1 MKGKMKRSLCVIT
14 AAAVLLGG
22 IQIPAL
28 AEMQESGK
36 QTETV
41 GLSGEEGI
49 TVTTAQEFMSALSQK
64 KSPITIGGNITF
76 GNQAEESGR
85 MKPVIIP
92 ANTLIRGTEN
102 VELCSRCP
110 IQMEGDGVVFQD
122 LKLVFESSDAL
133 GSVPHR
139 EIFLGGYNLTL
150 DNVNTYLEGAGSEP
164 GGLLGS
170 EKELLPTVYAG
181 GYTGTAVGDHAS
193 LTVRN
198 ANMKNSDSGTMFKAI
213 YMGHEGGSDN
223 NTAYKGSAVL
233 NLDAD
238 TVVREGIHTDCNSR
252 AEINITGKDGTYQDL
267 AKAKEFYGNEN
278 TTLTLSR
285 ATMENAVADTV
296 GNIVLSD
303 EARLSPETGSLNN
316 VTLQNGACLDFN
328 ALRDAAEITGDFTGV
343 SNEGEK
349 RGILVLNPEGT
360 LIIHG
365 AVTGTTQFQTSNRMF
380 PGTLLPD
387 KTYIIADAAN
397 ATESGFVLDQSY
409 IDRGYKLKY
418 DVSGWT
424 VEGAVTELQKVGRI
438 ELCSAPKS
446 IDLRKIAEKAD
457 GSIPDENAYFEIIW
471 YDENGNPYSDSDVI
485 DTLWFYEADYVVR
498 IRTDYWENDS
508 EEVMEKTDWFQDVYL
523 MASEENPGRYYLQA
537 YELAEPGD
545 FTFLFLAEPFEGDL
559 VTVADVKALK
569 NVVKAE
575 SRVIFY
581 NEDTGIP
588 EDPDHRH
595 TYEARVTKEPT
606 CTEEGIKTYACSC
619 GEEYTEQIAALG
631 HKEVTD
637 PAVEPTETEDG
648 KTEGSHCSVCGEVL
662 KEQQII
668 PATGKPDEHE
678 HKYEVTVT
686 KEPTCTEEGIKTYAC
701 SCGEEYTEQIAALG
715 HKEVTD
721 PAVEPTE
728 TEDGKTEGSHC
739 SVCKEVL
746 KEQQIIPATGKPE
759 HEHKYEATVTKE
771 PTCTEEGIKTYTC
784 SCGEEY
790 TEKIAALGHKE
801 VTDPAVEPTETED
814 GKTEGSHCSVC
825 KEVLKEQQ
833 IIPATGKPGEHEHKY
848 EVTVTKEPTCTE
860 EGIKTYT
867 CSCGEK
873 YIEKIAA
880 LGHKY
885 VEKRIPAT
893 TISNGKVQRVCSVC
907 AESSDIAVIERPG
920 KIKWSKTDF
929 TYDGKAKT
937 PSVVIEDITGKK
949 LTAGTDYRLV
959 YSKGRKNPGV
969 YTATLEFCGNY
980 SGKVVKTFTIR
991 PQKTSLKKITARSR
1005 GLRVTWKKQTTQ
1017 TDGYQIQY
1025 STNRSFKGKA
1035 AKIAEAGKKGT
1046 AKNISRLKGK
1056 KKYYVRIRTYKTV
1069 KVNGKKRT
1077 LYSDWSKS
1085 KTIRTKK

>member
-1 MKGKMKRSLCVIT
+1 MKGKMKRSLCVII

-22 IQIPAL
+22 MQIPAL

-238 TVVREGIHTDCNSR
+238 TIVREGIHTDCNSR

-267 AKAKEFYGNEN
+267 ARAKEFYGNEN

-328 ALRDAAEITGDFTGV
+328 ALRDTAEITGDFTGV

-397 ATESGFVLDQSY
+397 ASESGFVLEQSY
-409 IDRGYKLKY
+409 IDRGYELKY

-619 GEEYTEQIAALG
+619 GEEYTEQI
-631 HKEVTD
+631 V
-637 PAVEPTETEDG
+637 
-648 KTEGSHCSVCGEVL
+648 
-662 KEQQII
+662 
-668 PATGKPDEHE
+668 
-678 HKYEVTVT
+678 
-686 KEPTCTEEGIKTYAC
+686 
-701 SCGEEYTEQIAALG
+701 ALG

-746 KEQQIIPATGKPE
+746 KEQQIIPATGKPDE
-759 HEHKYEATVTKE
+759 HEHKYEVTATKE

-790 TEKIAALGHKE
+790 TEK
-801 VTDPAVEPTETED
+801 T
-814 GKTEGSHCSVC
+814 
-825 KEVLKEQQ
+825 
-833 IIPATGKPGEHEHKY
+833 
-848 EVTVTKEPTCTE
+848 
-860 EGIKTYT
+860 
-867 CSCGEK
+867 
-873 YIEKIAA
+873 AA

-907 AESSDIAVIERPG
+907 AEASDIAVIERPG

-929 TYDGKAKT
+929 TYDGKAKA

-980 SGKVVKTFTIR
+980 SGKVAKTFTIR
-991 PQKTSLKKITARSR
+991 PQKTSLKKVTARSR
-1005 GLRVTWKKQTTQ
+1005 GLRVTWKKQTSQ

-1035 AKIAEAGKKGT
+1035 AKIAAAGKKET

-1056 KKYYVRIRTYKTV
+1056 KKYYVRIRTYKTA
-1069 KVNGKKRT
+1069 KVNGKKKT

>member
-22 IQIPAL
+22 MQIPAL

-122 LKLVFESSDAL
+122 IKLVFESSDAL

-397 ATESGFVLDQSY
+397 ASESGFVLDQSY

-424 VEGAVTELQKVGRI
+424 VEGAAADFQKVGRI
-438 ELCSAPKS
+438 ELRSAPKS
-446 IDLRKIAEKAD
+446 IDLRKIADKGD
-457 GSIPDENAYFEIIW
+457 GSIPDENAYFEVIW

-485 DTLWFYEADYVVR
+485 DSLWFYEADYVVR

-508 EEVMEKTDWFQDVYL
+508 EEVMDKTDWFQDVYL

-668 PATGKPDEHE
+668 PATGKP
-678 HKYEVTVT
+678 
-686 KEPTCTEEGIKTYAC
+686 
-701 SCGEEYTEQIAALG
+701 
-715 HKEVTD
+715 
-721 PAVEPTE
+721 
-728 TEDGKTEGSHC
+728 
-739 SVCKEVL
+739 
-746 KEQQIIPATGKPE
+746 E

-873 YIEKIAA
+873 YTEKIAA

>member
-22 IQIPAL
+22 MQIPAL

-49 TVTTAQEFMSALSQK
+49 TVATAQEFMSALSQK

-238 TVVREGIHTDCNSR
+238 TIVREGIHTDCNSR

-267 AKAKEFYGNEN
+267 ARAKEFYGNEN

-397 ATESGFVLDQSY
+397 ASESGFVLEQSY
-409 IDRGYKLKY
+409 IDRGYELKY

-648 KTEGSHCSVCGEVL
+648 KTEGSHCSVC
-662 KEQQII
+662 
-668 PATGKPDEHE
+668 
-678 HKYEVTVT
+678 
-686 KEPTCTEEGIKTYAC
+686 
-701 SCGEEYTEQIAALG
+701 
-715 HKEVTD
+715 
-721 PAVEPTE
+721 
-728 TEDGKTEGSHC
+728 
-739 SVCKEVL
+739 
-746 KEQQIIPATGKPE
+746 
-759 HEHKYEATVTKE
+759 
-771 PTCTEEGIKTYTC
+771 
-784 SCGEEY
+784 
-790 TEKIAALGHKE
+790 
-801 VTDPAVEPTETED
+801 
-814 GKTEGSHCSVC
+814 

-873 YIEKIAA
+873 YTEKIAA

>member
-22 IQIPAL
+22 MQIPAL

-49 TVTTAQEFMSALSQK
+49 TVATAQEFMSALSQK

-238 TVVREGIHTDCNSR
+238 TIVREGIHTDCNSR
-252 AEINITGKDGTYQDL
+252 AEINITGKDGYQDL
-267 AKAKEFYGNEN
+267 ANAKEFYGNEN

-285 ATMENAVADTV
+285 AIMENAVVNTV
-296 GNIVLSD
+296 GNIVLRD
-303 EARLSPETGSLNN
+303 QACLFPKTGSLNN
-316 VTLQNGACLDFN
+316 ITLQSGACLDFN
-328 ALRDAAEITGDFTGV
+328 ALKDAAEITGNFTGV
-343 SNEGEK
+343 SNEGEE
-349 RGILVLNPEGT
+349 RGMLVLNSEGT

-365 AVTGTTQFQTSNRMF
+365 TVTGTTQFQTSNRMF

-424 VEGAVTELQKVGRI
+424 VEGAAADLQKVGRI
-438 ELCSAPKS
+438 ELRSAPKS
-446 IDLRKIAEKAD
+446 IDLRKIADKGD
-457 GSIPDENAYFEIIW
+457 DSIPDENAYFEVIW

-485 DTLWFYEADYVVR
+485 DSLWFYEADYVVR

-508 EEVMEKTDWFQDVYL
+508 EEVMDKTDWFQDVYL

-537 YELAEPGD
+537 YTQAVPGD

-569 NVVKAE
+569 DVVKAE

-581 NEDTGIP
+581 NEDTDIP
-588 EDPDHRH
+588 EEPDHRH

-678 HKYEVTVT
+678 HKYEVT
-686 KEPTCTEEGIKTYAC
+686 A
-701 SCGEEYTEQIAALG
+701 
-715 HKEVTD
+715 
-721 PAVEPTE
+721 
-728 TEDGKTEGSHC
+728 
-739 SVCKEVL
+739 
-746 KEQQIIPATGKPE
+746 
-759 HEHKYEATVTKE
+759 TKE

-790 TEKIAALGHKE
+790 TEK
-801 VTDPAVEPTETED
+801 T
-814 GKTEGSHCSVC
+814 
-825 KEVLKEQQ
+825 
-833 IIPATGKPGEHEHKY
+833 
-848 EVTVTKEPTCTE
+848 
-860 EGIKTYT
+860 
-867 CSCGEK
+867 
-873 YIEKIAA
+873 AA

-907 AESSDIAVIERPG
+907 AEASDIAVIERPG

-929 TYDGKAKT
+929 TYDGKAKA

-980 SGKVVKTFTIR
+980 SGKVAKTFTIR
-991 PQKTSLKKITARSR
+991 PQKTSLKKVTARSR
-1005 GLRVTWKKQTTQ
+1005 GLRVTWKKQTSQ

-1035 AKIAEAGKKGT
+1035 AKIAAAGKKET

-1056 KKYYVRIRTYKTV
+1056 KKYYVRIRTYKTA
-1069 KVNGKKRT
+1069 KVNGKKKT

>member
-1 MKGKMKRSLCVIT
+1 M
-14 AAAVLLGG
+14 
-22 IQIPAL
+22 
-28 AEMQESGK
+28 
-36 QTETV
+36 
-41 GLSGEEGI
+41 
-49 TVTTAQEFMSALSQK
+49 
-64 KSPITIGGNITF
+64 
-76 GNQAEESGR
+76 
-85 MKPVIIP
+85 
-92 ANTLIRGTEN
+92 
-102 VELCSRCP
+102 
-110 IQMEGDGVVFQD
+110 
-122 LKLVFESSDAL
+122 
-133 GSVPHR
+133 
-139 EIFLGGYNLTL
+139 
-150 DNVNTYLEGAGSEP
+150 
-164 GGLLGS
+164 
-170 EKELLPTVYAG
+170 
-181 GYTGTAVGDHAS
+181 
-193 LTVRN
+193 
-198 ANMKNSDSGTMFKAI
+198 
-213 YMGHEGGSDN
+213 
-223 NTAYKGSAVL
+223 
-233 NLDAD
+233 
-238 TVVREGIHTDCNSR
+238 
-252 AEINITGKDGTYQDL
+252 
-267 AKAKEFYGNEN
+267 
-278 TTLTLSR
+278 
-285 ATMENAVADTV
+285 
-296 GNIVLSD
+296 
-303 EARLSPETGSLNN
+303 
-316 VTLQNGACLDFN
+316 
-328 ALRDAAEITGDFTGV
+328 
-343 SNEGEK
+343 
-349 RGILVLNPEGT
+349 
-360 LIIHG
+360 
-365 AVTGTTQFQTSNRMF
+365 
-380 PGTLLPD
+380 
-387 KTYIIADAAN
+387 
-397 ATESGFVLDQSY
+397 
-409 IDRGYKLKY
+409 
-418 DVSGWT
+418 
-424 VEGAVTELQKVGRI
+424 
-438 ELCSAPKS
+438 
-446 IDLRKIAEKAD
+446 
-457 GSIPDENAYFEIIW
+457 
-471 YDENGNPYSDSDVI
+471 
-485 DTLWFYEADYVVR
+485 
-498 IRTDYWENDS
+498 
-508 EEVMEKTDWFQDVYL
+508 
-523 MASEENPGRYYLQA
+523 
-537 YELAEPGD
+537 
-545 FTFLFLAEPFEGDL
+545 
-559 VTVADVKALK
+559 
-569 NVVKAE
+569 
-575 SRVIFY
+575 
-581 NEDTGIP
+581 
-588 EDPDHRH
+588 
-595 TYEARVTKEPT
+595 
-606 CTEEGIKTYACSC
+606 
-619 GEEYTEQIAALG
+619 
-631 HKEVTD
+631 
-637 PAVEPTETEDG
+637 
-648 KTEGSHCSVCGEVL
+648 L

-701 SCGEEYTEQIAALG
+701 SCGEEYTEQ
-715 HKEVTD
+715 
-721 PAVEPTE
+721 
-728 TEDGKTEGSHC
+728 
-739 SVCKEVL
+739 
-746 KEQQIIPATGKPE
+746 
-759 HEHKYEATVTKE
+759 
-771 PTCTEEGIKTYTC
+771 
-784 SCGEEY
+784 
-790 TEKIAALGHKE
+790 IAALGHKE

>member
-22 IQIPAL
+22 MQIPAL
-28 AEMQESGK
+28 AEMQESEK

-49 TVTTAQEFMSALSQK
+49 TVATAQEFMSALSQK

-238 TVVREGIHTDCNSR
+238 TIVREGIHTDCNSR

-267 AKAKEFYGNEN
+267 ARAKEFYGNEN

-328 ALRDAAEITGDFTGV
+328 ALRDTAEITGDFTGV

-380 PGTLLPD
+380 PGTLLTD

-397 ATESGFVLDQSY
+397 ASESGFVLEQSY
-409 IDRGYKLKY
+409 IDRGYELKY

-446 IDLRKIAEKAD
+446 IDLRKIAEKGD

-648 KTEGSHCSVCGEVL
+648 KTEGSHCSVCKEVL

-746 KEQQIIPATGKPE
+746 KEQQIIPATGKP
-759 HEHKYEATVTKE
+759 
-771 PTCTEEGIKTYTC
+771 
-784 SCGEEY
+784 
-790 TEKIAALGHKE
+790 
-801 VTDPAVEPTETED
+801 
-814 GKTEGSHCSVC
+814 
-825 KEVLKEQQ
+825 
-833 IIPATGKPGEHEHKY
+833 GEHEHKY

-873 YIEKIAA
+873 YTEKIAA

-1056 KKYYVRIRTYKTV
+1056 KKYYVRIRTYKTA
-1069 KVNGKKRT
+1069 KVNGKKKT

>member
-1 MKGKMKRSLCVIT
+1 MKGKMKRSLCVVT
-14 AAAVLLGG
+14 AAALLLGG
-22 IQIPAL
+22 MQIPAL
-28 AEMQESGK
+28 AETQESGK
-36 QTETV
+36 QTEAV
-41 GLSGEEGI
+41 WSSGEEGV
-49 TVTTAQEFMSALSQK
+49 TVATAEEFMSALSQK

-76 GNQAEESGR
+76 GNQAEASGR

-139 EIFLGGYNLTL
+139 EIFLGGYSLTL

-198 ANMKNSDSGTMFKAI
+198 ANMKNSNSGTMFKAI

-238 TVVREGIHTDCNSR
+238 TIVREGIHTECNSQ
-252 AEINITGKDGTYQDL
+252 AKINITGKDGYQDL
-267 AKAKEFYGNEN
+267 VNAKEFYGNEN

-285 ATMENAVADTV
+285 AIMENAVVNTV

-303 EARLSPETGSLNN
+303 QACLSPETGSLNN

-328 ALRDAAEITGDFTGV
+328 TLKDTVEITGNFTGV
-343 SNEGEK
+343 SNEGEE
-349 RGILVLNPEGT
+349 RGMLVLNSEGT

-365 AVTGTTQFQTSNRMF
+365 TVTGTTQFQTSHRLF

-397 ATESGFVLDQSY
+397 ASESGFVLGQSY

-424 VEGAVTELQKVGRI
+424 VEGAAIDLQKVGRI
-438 ELCSAPKS
+438 ELRSAPKS
-446 IDLRKIAEKAD
+446 IDLRKIVEKED
-457 GSIPDENAYFEIIW
+457 GSIPDENAYFEVIW
-471 YDENGNPYSDSDVI
+471 YDENGNPYSDRDVI

-537 YELAEPGD
+537 YSLAVPGD

-559 VTVADVKALK
+559 ETVADVKALK
-569 NVVKAE
+569 DVVKAE

-581 NEDTGIP
+581 NEDTNIP

-619 GEEYTEQIAALG
+619 GEEYTEKIAALG

-637 PAVEPTETEDG
+637 PAVEPTETKDG
-648 KTEGSHCSVCGEVL
+648 KTEGSHCSVCG
-662 KEQQII
+662 K
-668 PATGKPDEHE
+668 
-678 HKYEVTVT
+678 
-686 KEPTCTEEGIKTYAC
+686 
-701 SCGEEYTEQIAALG
+701 
-715 HKEVTD
+715 
-721 PAVEPTE
+721 
-728 TEDGKTEGSHC
+728 
-739 SVCKEVL
+739 VL

-759 HEHKYEATVTKE
+759 HEHMYEVTATQE

-801 VTDPAVEPTETED
+801 VTDPAVEPTETEE

-825 KEVLKEQQ
+825 GEVLKEQQ
-833 IIPATGKPGEHEHKY
+833 TIPATGKPGEHEHKY
-848 EVTVTKEPTCTE
+848 EVAVTKEPTCTE
-860 EGIKTYT
+860 EGIKTFT
-867 CSCGEK
+867 CGCGEEH
-873 YIEKIAA
+873 IEKIAA

-907 AESSDIAVIERPG
+907 AETSDIAVIERPG

-929 TYDGKAKT
+929 TYDGKAKA

-980 SGKVVKTFTIR
+980 SGKVEKTFTIR
-991 PQKTSLKKITARSR
+991 PQKTSLKRVTARSR
-1005 GLRVTWKKQTTQ
+1005 GLRVTWKKQTSQ

-1035 AKIAEAGKKGT
+1035 AKIAAAGKKET

-1056 KKYYVRIRTYKTV
+1056 KNYYVRIRTYKTA
-1069 KVNGKKRT
+1069 KVNGKKKT

>member
-648 KTEGSHCSVCGEVL
+648 KTEGSHCSVC
-662 KEQQII
+662 
-668 PATGKPDEHE
+668 
-678 HKYEVTVT
+678 
-686 KEPTCTEEGIKTYAC
+686 
-701 SCGEEYTEQIAALG
+701 
-715 HKEVTD
+715 
-721 PAVEPTE
+721 
-728 TEDGKTEGSHC
+728 
-739 SVCKEVL
+739 
-746 KEQQIIPATGKPE
+746 
-759 HEHKYEATVTKE
+759 
-771 PTCTEEGIKTYTC
+771 
-784 SCGEEY
+784 
-790 TEKIAALGHKE
+790 
-801 VTDPAVEPTETED
+801 
-814 GKTEGSHCSVC
+814 

>member
-22 IQIPAL
+22 MQIPAL

-238 TVVREGIHTDCNSR
+238 TIVREGIHTDCNSR

-267 AKAKEFYGNEN
+267 ARAKEFYGNEN

-328 ALRDAAEITGDFTGV
+328 ALRDTAEITGDFTGV

-397 ATESGFVLDQSY
+397 ASESGFVLEQSY
-409 IDRGYKLKY
+409 IDRGYELKY

-619 GEEYTEQIAALG
+619 GEEYTEQI
-631 HKEVTD
+631 V
-637 PAVEPTETEDG
+637 
-648 KTEGSHCSVCGEVL
+648 
-662 KEQQII
+662 
-668 PATGKPDEHE
+668 
-678 HKYEVTVT
+678 
-686 KEPTCTEEGIKTYAC
+686 
-701 SCGEEYTEQIAALG
+701 ALG

-746 KEQQIIPATGKPE
+746 KEQQIIPATGKPDE
-759 HEHKYEATVTKE
+759 HEHKYEVTATKE

-790 TEKIAALGHKE
+790 TEK
-801 VTDPAVEPTETED
+801 T
-814 GKTEGSHCSVC
+814 
-825 KEVLKEQQ
+825 
-833 IIPATGKPGEHEHKY
+833 
-848 EVTVTKEPTCTE
+848 
-860 EGIKTYT
+860 
-867 CSCGEK
+867 
-873 YIEKIAA
+873 AA

-907 AESSDIAVIERPG
+907 AEASDIAVIERPG

-929 TYDGKAKT
+929 TYDGKAKA

-980 SGKVVKTFTIR
+980 SGKVAKTFTIR
-991 PQKTSLKKITARSR
+991 PQKTSLKKVTARSR
-1005 GLRVTWKKQTTQ
+1005 GLRVTWKKQTSQ

-1035 AKIAEAGKKGT
+1035 AKIAAAGKKET

-1056 KKYYVRIRTYKTV
+1056 KKYYVRIRTYKTA
-1069 KVNGKKRT
+1069 KVNGKKKT

>member
-198 ANMKNSDSGTMFKAI
+198 ANMKHSDSGTMFKAI

-648 KTEGSHCSVCGEVL
+648 KTEGSHCSVC
-662 KEQQII
+662 
-668 PATGKPDEHE
+668 
-678 HKYEVTVT
+678 
-686 KEPTCTEEGIKTYAC
+686 
-701 SCGEEYTEQIAALG
+701 
-715 HKEVTD
+715 
-721 PAVEPTE
+721 
-728 TEDGKTEGSHC
+728 
-739 SVCKEVL
+739 
-746 KEQQIIPATGKPE
+746 
-759 HEHKYEATVTKE
+759 
-771 PTCTEEGIKTYTC
+771 
-784 SCGEEY
+784 
-790 TEKIAALGHKE
+790 
-801 VTDPAVEPTETED
+801 
-814 GKTEGSHCSVC
+814 

>member
-1 MKGKMKRSLCVIT
+1 M
-14 AAAVLLGG
+14 
-22 IQIPAL
+22 
-28 AEMQESGK
+28 
-36 QTETV
+36 
-41 GLSGEEGI
+41 
-49 TVTTAQEFMSALSQK
+49 F
-64 KSPITIGGNITF
+64 F
-76 GNQAEESGR
+76 
-85 MKPVIIP
+85 
-92 ANTLIRGTEN
+92 
-102 VELCSRCP
+102 
-110 IQMEGDGVVFQD
+110 
-122 LKLVFESSDAL
+122 
-133 GSVPHR
+133 
-139 EIFLGGYNLTL
+139 
-150 DNVNTYLEGAGSEP
+150 YL
-164 GGLLGS
+164 
-170 EKELLPTVYAG
+170 
-181 GYTGTAVGDHAS
+181 
-193 LTVRN
+193 
-198 ANMKNSDSGTMFKAI
+198 
-213 YMGHEGGSDN
+213 
-223 NTAYKGSAVL
+223 
-233 NLDAD
+233 
-238 TVVREGIHTDCNSR
+238 
-252 AEINITGKDGTYQDL
+252 
-267 AKAKEFYGNEN
+267 NEN

-328 ALRDAAEITGDFTGV
+328 DLRDAAEITGDFTGV

-686 KEPTCTEEGIKTYAC
+686 KEPTCTEEGIKTY
-701 SCGEEYTEQIAALG
+701 
-715 HKEVTD
+715 
-721 PAVEPTE
+721 
-728 TEDGKTEGSHC
+728 
-739 SVCKEVL
+739 
-746 KEQQIIPATGKPE
+746 
-759 HEHKYEATVTKE
+759 
-771 PTCTEEGIKTYTC
+771 
-784 SCGEEY
+784 
-790 TEKIAALGHKE
+790 
-801 VTDPAVEPTETED
+801 
-814 GKTEGSHCSVC
+814 
-825 KEVLKEQQ
+825 
-833 IIPATGKPGEHEHKY
+833 
-848 EVTVTKEPTCTE
+848 
-860 EGIKTYT
+860 T

>member
-22 IQIPAL
+22 MQIPAL

-49 TVTTAQEFMSALSQK
+49 TVATAQEFMSALSQK

-238 TVVREGIHTDCNSR
+238 TIVREGIHTDCNSR

-267 AKAKEFYGNEN
+267 ARAKEFYGNEN

-397 ATESGFVLDQSY
+397 ASESGFVLEQSY
-409 IDRGYKLKY
+409 IDRGYELKY

-619 GEEYTEQIAALG
+619 GEEYTEQIVALG
-631 HKEVTD
+631 HKEVTDPAVEPTETEDGKTEGSHCSVCKEVLKEQQIIPATGKPDEHEHKYEVTVTKEPTCTEEGIKTYTCSCGKEYTEQIAEKGHQEVTD

-678 HKYEVTVT
+678 HKYEVT
-686 KEPTCTEEGIKTYAC
+686 A
-701 SCGEEYTEQIAALG
+701 
-715 HKEVTD
+715 
-721 PAVEPTE
+721 
-728 TEDGKTEGSHC
+728 
-739 SVCKEVL
+739 
-746 KEQQIIPATGKPE
+746 
-759 HEHKYEATVTKE
+759 TKE

-790 TEKIAALGHKE
+790 TEK
-801 VTDPAVEPTETED
+801 T
-814 GKTEGSHCSVC
+814 
-825 KEVLKEQQ
+825 
-833 IIPATGKPGEHEHKY
+833 
-848 EVTVTKEPTCTE
+848 
-860 EGIKTYT
+860 
-867 CSCGEK
+867 
-873 YIEKIAA
+873 AA

-907 AESSDIAVIERPG
+907 AEASDIAVIERPG

-929 TYDGKAKT
+929 TYDGKAKA

-980 SGKVVKTFTIR
+980 SGKVAKTFTIR
-991 PQKTSLKKITARSR
+991 PQKTSLKKVTARSR
-1005 GLRVTWKKQTTQ
+1005 GLRVTWKKQTSQ

-1035 AKIAEAGKKGT
+1035 AKIAAAGKKES

-1056 KKYYVRIRTYKTV
+1056 KKYYVRIRTYKTA
-1069 KVNGKKRT
+1069 KVNGKKKT